1 MFGKAFLLESALSES
16 DFHSFRGMLNDANVY
31 ENPHMFDPE
40 RWLKP
45 GLDKTDKNIDPL
57 EIAFGFGR
65 RLAQFVPQSIYP

>member
-1 MFGKAFLLESALSES
+1 
-16 DFHSFRGMLNDANVY
+16 MLNDPNVY
-31 ENPHMFDPE
+31 ENPHIFDPE

-65 RLAQFVPQSIYP
+65 RCAALSS